1 MLLLKNISPPHFI
14 PYLSSI
20 FFKKIY
26 YQTFLKKH
34 FISFLFT
41 QFLKS
46 TTSFKK
52 YSAIKLET
60 LYSRTNYLQH
70 HYGHL
75 ASPHLKYADTIS
87 MCAKNHF

>member
-14 PYLSSI
+14 P
-20 FFKKIY
+20 
-26 YQTFLKKH
+26 FLKKH
-34 FISFLFT
+34 FISSLFT

-75 ASPHLKYADTIS
+75 ASPCLKYTDTIS